1 MLGYEPNATEISFPD
16 LRRFMHTD
24 DHAFV
29 TQFFDNYVAEK
40 GSAQFETEF
49 RMRRAD
55 GLWCWVL
62 SKGRAVEWDEFG
74 TPERIIGLDINIDSF
89 REAQDKVNQ
98 SEKKFRA
105 IFDNAP
111 YSIVINSLEDG
122 RYLQANKAFLDS
134 RGVKPEELAQL
145 KAESFSLISREDVA
159 DIFDTLMKKGF
170 VKNREVKTVT
180 KDGAIRYSTFSSVI
194 MDIQGQKQILSMT
207 VDTTERKRAEDA
219 LKESE
224 ARFRKLFK
232 LAPIPMSYISMDGK
246 ILDVNDSLVKTMGY
260 TADDMP
266 TLEHAW
272 EHAFTDN
279 DLKNEITSK
288 WRASLENAIKDHS
301 DIESIECP
309 VRCKNGSF
317 RDMIVSTKLIG
328 DSIIISFF
336 DITERKQAEAER
348 EVLQSQLY
356 QSQKME
362 AIGVF
367 AGGIA
372 HDFNNMLGAILGY
385 SELMLSKL
393 DASNPFREFL
403 NSILDAAQRSA
414 KLTRQLLAFSRQ
426 EMISPV
432 IFDLNE
438 AVEAIL
444 KMIRRLIGENI
455 ELIWL
460 PGEMPGM
467 VRMDPTQLDQI
478 LVNLCV
484 NARDAIKDTGRVT
497 IETNTVVID
506 DQHGEG
512 HAELLPGAYVI
523 LAVKDDGCGIDTKT
537 LSHIFEPFFTT
548 KALGKGT
555 GMGLATIYGIVNQNN
570 GAINVYSELEKGT
583 TFTIYIPRHA
593 AEKTPEKQERM
604 ADLPKSRGETLLIVE
619 DDPMLLGMSML
630 MMQKLGYSALTAS
643 TPGEAV
649 RIVEEDHA
657 EIHLLIT
664 DVIMPEMNGRD
675 LVNRLQKFQP
685 GIKHLFMSGYTA
697 DVIAH
702 QGVLNEG
709 VNFIQKPFSLK
720 TMALKIREVLD

>member
-1 MLGYEPNATEISFPD
+1 
-16 LRRFMHTD
+16 MHTD